1 MTISSTTRVAG
12 PFVGN
17 GTATVFP
24 FTFKVFAAADLQVI
38 RLIVASGIEQQLI
51 LNSDYTVT
59 LNGNQNTNPGGNITL
74 TAGALPS
81 GYTLTITSDIANL
94 QPTDLTNQGGFYPE
108 VITDSLDRATI
119 QIQQISDI
127 GDRAIKVPLSDGA
140 VAGLTLPTAVQRAN
154 AFLAFDSNGDPVAVT
169 GGTSGAPAT
178 VTRQTFS
185 GDGTTVS
192 FTLASAPGGLGNS
205 ALVYINGICQERSTY
220 TIGGTTLLFSQAPVA
235 GTDNIE
241 FVNFLTTSIG
251 TTDASLVQYT
261 PLGTGAVARSAATRF
276 QEVISVKDF
285 GAVADGVTND
295 ATAFTNAATA
305 AGTRDVFV
313 PGGSYAITGTVTG
326 NFYTDST
333 VTIVGGTVNTIS
345 RIGSSASIAG
355 NLSVTGTTALTGNAT
370 LTGDLAVNGGDIT
383 TSQTTASVFNSTA
396 TTLNVGGAA
405 TAVSLGAAAGTVSV
419 GNLSMNAGYGS
430 IAPVYGCRA
439 WANINGGSAG
449 ITTTFPGGLTAT
461 ATRAAT
467 SNTCTITTSGAH
479 GMTSNQVVV
488 ASTAGVLDASAVGYT
503 ITVTGSNTFTITTTA
518 TTALSAVSVTFNWQ
532 TIRASGN
539 IHSIARVTTGHY
551 VVNIN
556 TAMPDTNYI
565 FSGSAVRIDQN
576 ETAAICIIADRSNA
590 GTLAYK
596 YTSAF
601 AVLCTDN
608 NTDTLVDCAFAYIMV
623 VR

>member
-1 MTISSTTRVAG
+1 MTISSTVRVAG
-12 PFVGN
+12 PFIGN
-17 GTATVFP
+17 GTAAVFP

-38 RLIVASGIEQQLI
+38 RLIVASGIEQQLA
-51 LNSDYTVT
+51 LNADYTVI
-59 LNGNQNTNPGGNITL
+59 LNGDQNSNPGGNITL

-81 GYTLTITSDIANL
+81 GYTLTITSDISNL

-140 VAGLTLPTAVQRAN
+140 VSGLTLPTAVQRAN

-235 GTDNIE
+235 GTNNIE

-261 PLGTGAVARSAATRF
+261 PLGSGATARSAASRF

-285 GAVADGVTND
+285 GATADGVTND

-333 VTIVGGTVNTIS
+333 VTIVGGTVNTIN
-345 RIGSSASIAG
+345 RIGST
-355 NLSVTGTTALTGNAT
+355 LSTTGSLTVTGTAATGALTV
-370 LTGDLAVNGGDIT
+370 TGDLAVNGGDIT
-383 TSQTTASVFNSTA
+383 TTATGTATVFNTNA

-405 TAVSLGAAAGTVSV
+405 TAVALGAAAGTVSV

-430 IAPVYGCRA
+430 ISPVYGCRA
-439 WANINGGSAG
+439 WANASTYVVSGTYSRTGTLVTVTLANHGLETGFRAELDFTSGTATDGFYTVTKVNANSYTVVDTASGSTSGNVTQKCFIRASANIASASCNVANGKLTLTFANPMPDIYYSTMVSTDQTSAG
-449 ITTTFPGGLTAT
+449 FLICTGASVGGLPGGGLT
-461 ATRAAT
+461 
-467 SNTCTITTSGAH
+467 SQTTSSVDLQAFNLAGANSS
-479 GMTSNQVVV
+479 SNNICV
-488 ASTAGVLDASAVGYT
+488 AV
-503 ITVTGSNTFTITTTA
+503 F
-518 TTALSAVSVTFNWQ
+518 
-532 TIRASGN
+532 R
-539 IHSIARVTTGHY
+539 
-551 VVNIN
+551 
-556 TAMPDTNYI
+556 
-565 FSGSAVRIDQN
+565 
-576 ETAAICIIADRSNA
+576 
-590 GTLAYK
+590 
-596 YTSAF
+596 
-601 AVLCTDN
+601 
-608 NTDTLVDCAFAYIMV
+608 
-623 VR
+623 

>member
-1 MTISSTTRVAG
+1 MTISSTVRVAG
-12 PFVGN
+12 PFIGN
-17 GTATVFP
+17 GTAAVFP

-38 RLIVASGIEQQLI
+38 RLIVASGIEQQLA
-51 LNSDYTVT
+51 LNADYTVI
-59 LNGNQNTNPGGNITL
+59 LNGDQNSNPGGNITL
-74 TAGALPS
+74 TAGALPA
-81 GYTLTITSDIANL
+81 GYTLTITSDISNL

-140 VAGLTLPTAVQRAN
+140 VSGLTLPTAVQRAN

-192 FTLASAPGGLGNS
+192 FTLASTPGGLGNS

-235 GTDNIE
+235 GTNNIE

-261 PLGTGAVARSAATRF
+261 PLGSGATARSAASRF

-285 GAVADGVTND
+285 GATADGVTND

-355 NLSVTGTTALTGNAT
+355 TLVVTGNTTM
-370 LTGDLAVNGGDIT
+370 TGDLAVNGADIT
-383 TSQTTASVFNSTA
+383 TTATGTATVFNTNA

-405 TAVSLGAAAGTVSV
+405 TAVALGAAAGTVSV

-430 IAPVYGCRA
+430 IAPVYGCRS
-439 WANINGGSAG
+439 WVNFDGTTNANVSATYSQSG
-449 ITTTFPGGLTAT
+449 TTVTVTYNNHGYIAGHWVYVD
-461 ATRAAT
+461 AT
-467 SNTCTITTSGAH
+467 SGTGVDGYYQITSVATNTFTYTAGTSLTTSGNCNLVRALIR
-479 GMTSNQVVV
+479 S
-488 ASTAGVLDASAVGYT
+488 SANVH
-503 ITVTGSNTFTITTTA
+503 
-518 TTALSAVSVTFNWQ
+518 SVTF
-532 TIRASGN
+532 A
-539 IHSIARVTTGHY
+539 TTGTY
-551 VVNIN
+551 ILNFLS
-556 TAMPDTNYI
+556 AMPDTVYCITGASGGQSATSNGSVYI
-565 FSGSAVRIDQN
+565 YDNLSSFTRT
-576 ETAAICIIADRSNA
+576 TAACALYVPNPA
-590 GTLAYK
+590 GSGVNTPQI
-596 YTSAF
+596 SV
-601 AVLCTDN
+601 AV
-608 NTDTLVDCAFAYIMV
+608 F
-623 VR
+623 R

>member
-1 MTISSTTRVAG
+1 MTISSTVRVAG
-12 PFVGN
+12 PFIGN
-17 GTATVFP
+17 GTAAVFP

-38 RLIVASGIEQQLI
+38 RLIVASGIEQQLA
-51 LNSDYTVT
+51 LNADYTVI
-59 LNGNQNTNPGGNITL
+59 LNGDQNSNPGGNITL
-74 TAGALPS
+74 TAGALPA
-81 GYTLTITSDIANL
+81 GYTLTITSDISNL

-140 VAGLTLPTAVQRAN
+140 VSGLTLPTAVQRAN

-192 FTLASAPGGLGNS
+192 FTLASTPGGLGNS

-235 GTDNIE
+235 GTNNIE

-261 PLGTGAVARSAATRF
+261 PLGSGATARSAASRF

-285 GAVADGVTND
+285 GATADGVTND

-355 NLSVTGTTALTGNAT
+355 TLVVTGNTTM
-370 LTGDLAVNGGDIT
+370 TGDLAVNGADIT
-383 TSQTTASVFNSTA
+383 TTATGTATVFNTNA

-405 TAVSLGAAAGTVSV
+405 TAVALGAAAGTVSV

-430 IAPVYGCRA
+430 VAPVYGCRA
-439 WANINGGSAG
+439 WANASTWTVFGTYSRTGNLVTVTLANHGLETGFRAELDFTSGTATDGFYTVTKVNANSYTVVDTASGSTSGNVTQKCFIRASANIASASCNITNGKLSL
-449 ITTTFPGGLTAT
+449 TFANPMPDIYYSTMVSTDQVSTGTLIATGASSGGLPGGGLT
-461 ATRAAT
+461 
-467 SNTCTITTSGAH
+467 SQTTSSVDLQAFNLSGTAWS
-479 GMTSNQVVV
+479 SNNICV
-488 ASTAGVLDASAVGYT
+488 AV
-503 ITVTGSNTFTITTTA
+503 F
-518 TTALSAVSVTFNWQ
+518 
-532 TIRASGN
+532 R
-539 IHSIARVTTGHY
+539 
-551 VVNIN
+551 
-556 TAMPDTNYI
+556 
-565 FSGSAVRIDQN
+565 
-576 ETAAICIIADRSNA
+576 
-590 GTLAYK
+590 
-596 YTSAF
+596 
-601 AVLCTDN
+601 
-608 NTDTLVDCAFAYIMV
+608 
-623 VR
+623 

>member
-1 MTISSTTRVAG
+1 MTISSTVRVAG
-12 PFVGN
+12 PFIGN
-17 GTATVFP
+17 GTASVFP

-38 RLIVASGIEQQLI
+38 RLIVASGIEQQLA
-51 LNSDYTVT
+51 LNADYTVI
-59 LNGNQNTNPGGNITL
+59 LNGDQNSNPGGNITL
-74 TAGALPS
+74 TAGALPA
-81 GYTLTITSDIANL
+81 GYTLTITSDISNL

-127 GDRAIKVPLSDGA
+127 GDRTIKVPLSDG
-140 VAGLTLPTAVQRAN
+140 VVSGLTLPTAVQRAN

-192 FTLASAPGGLGNS
+192 FALASTPGGLGNS

-235 GTDNIE
+235 GTNNIE

-261 PLGTGAVARSAATRF
+261 PIGSGATARSAASRF

-285 GAVADGVTND
+285 GATADGVTND

-333 VTIVGGTVNTIS
+333 VTIVGGTVNTIN
-345 RIGSSASIAG
+345 RIGST
-355 NLSVTGTTALTGNAT
+355 LSTTGSLTVTGTAATGALTVTGTAAT
-370 LTGDLAVNGGDIT
+370 GALTVTGDLAVNGGDIT
-383 TSQTTASVFNSTA
+383 TTATGTATVFNTNA
-396 TTLNVGGAA
+396 TTLNVGGDA
-405 TAVSLGAAAGTVSV
+405 TAVALGAAAGTVSV

-439 WANINGGSAG
+439 WANASTYSVSGTYSRTGTLVTVTIANHGLETGFRAELDFTSGTATDGFYTVTKVNANSYTVVDTASGAISGNVTQKCFIRASANIASASCNVANGLFTLTFANPMPDIYYSTMASTDQTSAG
-449 ITTTFPGGLTAT
+449 FLIATGASGGGLPGGGLT
-461 ATRAAT
+461 
-467 SNTCTITTSGAH
+467 SQTTS
-479 GMTSNQVVV
+479 
-488 ASTAGVLDASAVGYT
+488 
-503 ITVTGSNTFTITTTA
+503 
-518 TTALSAVSVTFNWQ
+518 SVNVQPFNL
-532 TIRASGN
+532 SGN
-539 IHSIARVTTGHY
+539 PSLSN
-551 VVNIN
+551 NICV
-556 TAMPDTNYI
+556 
-565 FSGSAVRIDQN
+565 AVFR
-576 ETAAICIIADRSNA
+576 
-590 GTLAYK
+590 
-596 YTSAF
+596 
-601 AVLCTDN
+601 
-608 NTDTLVDCAFAYIMV
+608 
-623 VR
+623 

>member
-74 TAGALPS
+74 TSGALPS

-261 PLGTGAVARSAATRF
+261 PLGTGATARSAATRF

-285 GAVADGVTND
+285 GAAADGVTND

-333 VTIVGGTVNTIS
+333 VTIVGGTVNTIN
-345 RIGSSASIAG
+345 RIGSTLSTTGNATIGGNATVTG
-355 NLSVTGTTALTGNAT
+355 NLTITGNVTGNAT

-383 TSQTTASVFNSTA
+383 TSQATASVFNSTA

-439 WANINGGSAG
+439 WVNFDGSANTNQAATYSQSG
-449 ITTTFPGGLTAT
+449 TTVTVTLNAHGYLAGHVVYADIQTGTAVDGQYTITSVATDTFTYT
-461 ATRAAT
+461 AAT
-467 SNTCTITTSGAH
+467 SLTTSGNVNLIR
-479 GMTSNQVVV
+479 S
-488 ASTAGVLDASAVGYT
+488 
-503 ITVTGSNTFTITTTA
+503 
-518 TTALSAVSVTFNWQ
+518 
-532 TIRASGN
+532 TIRGSGN
-539 IHSIARVTTGHY
+539 IHSVTDYGTGRY
-551 VVNIN
+551 YIN
-556 TAMPDTNYI
+556 VATAIPDTNYAVI
-565 FSGSAVRIDQN
+565 TNSGETSTGGYNSFGPPVANRSTVAFSVYTASD
-576 ETAAICIIADRSNA
+576 TAAADNA
-590 GTLAYK
+590 
-596 YTSAF
+596 S
-601 AVLCTDN
+601 VS
-608 NTDTLVDCAFAYIMV
+608 IV
-623 VR
+623 VFR